1 MKYLVIVESPS
12 KCEKIKKYLNKND
25 DLHIYE
31 VVATMGHI
39 IALTSLKNIDFENQ
53 FACKYD
59 IIEAKKKNIDTIR
72 KKIKEF
78 DEVIIS
84 TDPDR
89 EGEGIAWA
97 ICHLFSLNIQT
108 TKRVTFHEI
117 TEPAI
122 VNAIKSP
129 RKIDMQ
135 LVEAQQARQ
144 ILDLIVGYKVTP
156 TLWKHI
162 TKHASNSLS
171 AGRCQT
177 PALRLIYEN
186 QQERDGSSQK
196 KTYHTTGYFTSLN
209 IPCQL
214 NKEFESEKELLAF
227 LNGTTSFSHQYSFT
241 SPKKTYKT
249 PPEPFTTSRI
259 QQVASN
265 ELHFSPKE
273 TMTLCQN
280 LYEAGYIT
288 YMRTDSKTYSR
299 DFIKT
304 VQDYI
309 LCNYPDGEKYINTSL
324 RDPILERN
332 DLVIEKEKETNTK
345 KKKPEFHQQN
355 AHEAIR
361 PTDIS
366 LYELSDKVNS
376 KERKLY
382 KLIWETTME
391 SCMATAIFNAIK
403 VSISAF
409 NGAMFTYTSEQ
420 VVFPGWLEVRKKYN
434 LETKEFAYL
443 QKLNNNSIIP
453 CKKIISKF
461 SLNGCIQHY
470 TEARLVQLLE
480 EKGIGRPSTFSSLV
494 EKIQERGYVKKRDI
508 QGKTMV
514 CKDYEWMD
522 GNILEKE
529 TKREFGNEKNK
540 LVIQPLGVIV
550 MEFLVN
556 HFSSLFDYEY
566 TKNMEDDLDKISK
579 GNKIGHELCFACN
592 NQVDSLVGTLNKK
605 EEPKIEFQIDESN
618 SYIIGKYGPV
628 IKHVETIDGK
638 KETTFTPVKKEVQL
652 NQIQNGELDL
662 EDMIDTN
669 AKKKQYIL
677 GKHEDKDVVL
687 KKGKYGLYLSWGD
700 KSIAVKE
707 LGNRPIENVTFE
719 EVQKYL
725 QEDSGYVRPITPA
738 LSIRKSAKGY
748 YLFYKTSKM
757 KKPEFYDI
765 YPFYKETNAD
775 YKTCDISLLKKWI
788 KEKYELI

>member
-1 MKYLVIVESPS
+1 
-12 KCEKIKKYLNKND
+12 
-25 DLHIYE
+25 
-31 VVATMGHI
+31 MGHI
-39 IALTSLKNIDFENQ
+39 LALSSLKNIDFQNQ
-53 FACKYD
+53 FSCKYD
-59 IIEAKKKNIDTIR
+59 IIETKKKNIENIR

-84 TDPDR
+84 SDPDR

-97 ICHLFSLNIQT
+97 ICHLFSLNVQT
-108 TKRVTFHEI
+108 TKRVTFNEI
-117 TEPAI
+117 TETAI
-122 VNAIKSP
+122 VNAMKCP
-129 RKIDMQ
+129 KTIDMQ
-135 LVEAQQARQ
+135 LVHAQQARQ
-144 ILDLIVGYKVTP
+144 ILDLIVGYKITP

-186 QQERDGSSQK
+186 QKEIDGSSQK
-196 KTYHTTGYFTSLN
+196 KTYHTTGYFTNLN
-209 IPCQL
+209 IPCLL
-214 NKEFESEKELLAF
+214 NKEFESEKELIAF
-227 LNGTTSFSHQYSFT
+227 LNGTTHFSHQYSFT

-265 ELHFSPKE
+265 ELHLSPKE

-288 YMRTDSKTYSR
+288 YMRTDSKTYSH
-299 DFIKT
+299 DFIQT
-304 VQDYI
+304 IQDYI
-309 LCNYPDGEKYINTSL
+309 LRNYPDGEKYINSSLMDTSL
-324 RDPILERN
+324 RGTSLERN
-332 DLVIEKEKETNTK
+332 DTNTK
-345 KKKPEFHQQN
+345 KKKTEFHEQN

-366 LYELSDKVNS
+366 LCELSDKINS

-382 KLIWETTME
+382 KLIWENTME

-403 VSISAF
+403 ISITAF
-409 NGAMFTYTSEQ
+409 NGAIFTYTSEQ
-420 VVFPGWLEVRKKYN
+420 VVFPGWLEVRKKYSS
-434 LETKEFAYL
+434 ETKEFAYL

-453 CKKIISKF
+453 CKKIISKITV
-461 SLNGCIQHY
+461 NGCIQHY

-494 EKIQERGYVKKRDI
+494 EKIQERGYVKKQDI
-508 QGKTMV
+508 KGKTIV

-522 GNILEKE
+522 GNIIEKE
-529 TKREFGNEKNK
+529 TKREIGNEKNK
-540 LVIQPLGVIV
+540 LVIQALGVIV
-550 MEFLVN
+550 MEFLSN

-579 GNKIGHELCFACN
+579 GNKIWHELCLECN
-592 NQVDSLVGTLNKK
+592 NQVDHLVETLNKK
-605 EEPKIEFQIDESN
+605 EETKVEFQIDDSN

-628 IKHVETIDGK
+628 IKHVETKDGK

-652 NQIQNGELDL
+652 DQIQKGELEL
-662 EDMIDTN
+662 EDIIDTN
-669 AKKKQYIL
+669 VKKKQYIL
-677 GKHEDKDVVL
+677 GKYEEKEVVL
-687 KKGKYGLYLSWGD
+687 KKGKYGLYIAWSD
-700 KSIAVKE
+700 KNIPLKE
-707 LGNRPIENVTFE
+707 LGNRPIENVTFDE
-719 EVQKYL
+719 IQKYL
-725 QEDSGYVRPITPA
+725 EGDNGYVRPITPD

-765 YPFYKETNAD
+765 NPFCKETNAD
-775 YKTCDISLLKKWI
+775 YKTCDVSLLKKWI
-788 KEKYELI
+788 KEKYEVV